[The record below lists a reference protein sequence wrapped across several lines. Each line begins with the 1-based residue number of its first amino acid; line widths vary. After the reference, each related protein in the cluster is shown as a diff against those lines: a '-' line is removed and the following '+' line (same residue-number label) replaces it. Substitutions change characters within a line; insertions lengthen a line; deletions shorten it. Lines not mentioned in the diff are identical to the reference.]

1 MKINVEYLDRTH
13 TIHVSTPC
21 KWCKKLMCICD
32 DEYEQYRD
40 RELQAEAKAVDEAMH
55 ALKSWDD

>member
-1 MKINVEYLDRTH
+1 
-13 TIHVSTPC
+13 
-21 KWCKKLMCICD
+21 MCICD